1 MMNKYLKDFLHR
13 GLIFGG
19 FGPIIL
25 AIIYF
30 ILSKS
35 VNDFTLSGGEL
46 LLGIV
51 SIYLLAFVQA
61 GATVFNQIEHWPITK
76 SLLFHFGSLYIA
88 YMVCYLVNSWLPFE
102 PLVLIIFTAVF
113 AVIYFTVWITVVLSI
128 KAFTK
133 KANQKLN

>member
-1 MMNKYLKDFLHR
+1 MKKYLKQFLHR

-25 AIIYF
+25 AIIHF
-30 ILSKS
+30 ILSKT
-35 VNDFTLSGGEL
+35 VQNFTLTGGEL
-46 LLGIV
+46 LLGTV

-76 SLLFHFGSLYIA
+76 SLLFHFGSLYIV
-88 YMVCYLVNSWLPFE
+88 YVFCYLINSWIPFE
-102 PLVLIIFTAVF
+102 PLFLVIFTLAF
-113 AVIYFTVWITVVLSI
+113 AVIYFAVWITVVLSI

-133 KANQKLN
+133 KANKKLN